1 MGYNIYI
8 GNAVP
13 EFDKSDFP
21 YLSARWSVEHAEHP
35 DAPDFSADGCPSK
48 NTNARFPSY
57 GAWDDFTKW
66 AGIHA
71 MFYDEDEGFF
81 RPHPG
86 CCGITI
92 SQVEEVESML
102 RHKKSVATLPA
113 GFSEDGTKDHN
124 LARLMWLAFWMRWAV
139 DNCETPAIFNS

>member
-21 YLSARWSVEHAEHP
+21 YLSARWTVEAAEHP
-35 DAPDFSADGCPSK
+35 DAPDFSADNCITK
-48 NTNARFPSY
+48 NTNRRFPSY
-57 GAWDDFTKW
+57 GVWTDFTKW
-66 AGIHA
+66 AGLHE
-71 MFYDEDEGFF
+71 MFYDEHVGFL

-86 CCGITI
+86 CCGITRE
-92 SQVEEVESML
+92 QVEVVERAL
-102 RHKKSVATLPA
+102 EQKKRSATLPA
-113 GFSEDGTKDHN
+113 GFSDACSKDHN

>member
-21 YLSARWSVEHAEHP
+21 YLSARWIVQHAEHP
-35 DAPDFSADGCPSK
+35 DAPDFSADNCPTK

-57 GAWDDFTKW
+57 GVWHNFCEW
-66 AGIHA
+66 AGLED
-71 MFYDEDEGFF
+71 MFYNEDYGLINQ
-81 RPHPG
+81 HPG
-86 CCGITI
+86 CSGITLE
-92 SQVEEVESML
+92 QVLEVETAL
-102 RHKKSVATLPA
+102 QHKKNVATLPA
-113 GFSEDGTKDHN
+113 GFCEDGSKGHN

-139 DNCETPAIFNS
+139 ENCETPALYNS